1 VKRLFALAAL
11 AAVAGCGPGS
21 NPNAKPLHDLE
32 AATRALDRAIG
43 LSTAFVTVGNVDTGA
58 TPAIIAAALVNRVQS
73 EAAGC
78 VTASATDATV
88 HAELQAGCMLATASM
103 HAGGVVDAD
112 VAPDMTTGGVT
123 IGFALTGV
131 TVDGEPL
138 DGSFTVSTP
147 NGNSF
152 TYASDGLTV
161 DGTTATAPLLTAG
174 IAGGGGTLDAAH
186 ATANGVALVLAA
198 VHERFAACYPDEGV
212 ATLGTLGV
220 TFASDTPQTGAI
232 TLSTGAT
239 ATLPA
244 RAGCPK

>member
-1 VKRLFALAAL
+1 MKRLFALAAL
-11 AAVAGCGPGS
+11 ALAGCGPGA
-21 NPNAKPLHDLE
+21 NPNATTLHDLE
-32 AATRALDRAIG
+32 AATRAFDRAVGI
-43 LSTAFVTVGNVDTGA
+43 STAFVTVGNVDTGA
-58 TPAIIAAALVNRVQS
+58 TPTIIAAALANRVQS

-78 VTASATDATV
+78 VAATASDATV
-88 HAELQAGCMLATASM
+88 HADFGGGCALATASM
-103 HAGGVVDAD
+103 HAGGTVDVD

-123 IGFALTGV
+123 ITLALAV
-131 TVDGEPL
+131 TVDGQPL
-138 DGSFTVSTP
+138 AGALAVSTP

-174 IAGGGGTLDAAH
+174 IAGGGATLDAAH

-239 ATLPA
+239 STLPA